1 MNASDLYAEY
11 GVYYDGGSS
20 AQYPDDDAHSYTTYH
35 TSDGT
40 MAAVV
45 LDMNGLKP
53 QGSSGRLQ
61 RLYLYCLDD
70 SATEFK
76 LYRDTSYAN
85 RYGSGGQDDYLVTS
99 IAASTFMTDSS
110 VGDNSLLSLANN
122 EAVKEMFFDGI
133 TQTAESLYNFMV
145 RKYGQY
151 KGFRIENIAY
161 GSIAENYNTVGYV
174 KSVRYDYGV
183 TPDSFYTPDLPQPA
197 GELESVTWR
206 NEYETPIECD
216 TLQLL
221 SAFLIFGDSM
231 IPEKL
236 IFDVYVDGVIGSKG
250 PSVKI
255 KWRNE
260 NPDTTMLSTEFV
272 EPEFWTYPIPI
283 GGLDEQAA
291 NVPYAIPVEATGTP
305 PDNVWVPDVD
315 LILDANDHRYV
326 WGDTQY
332 SDWDEG
338 GDYTFTYVNENT
350 RLVSRYSD
358 FSKVTYFGLDKI
370 ATHIRVYMRFN
381 YHGEEQNDIWGDLWY
396 VDIPYNYE
404 GAAYIVPAMQSN
416 SKLGVNYE
424 TEVNIIG
431 GLPPEDPGDDPDQP
445 EPGIDND
452 GDESDTGPYDP
463 DEDPIDFEDS
473 EPEGYSGEAVLTKT
487 YSMVGTTLANVGG
500 KLWSQS
506 YLDVMKVQNNPIEN
520 IISVKWYPFLETG
533 TSEEIQV
540 GDVPFGVY
548 ASVVPTIK
556 VIPFT
561 SSFKYTATANRPGY
575 LSCSPYTMI
584 KLHLPYCG
592 IIQLDASEWLDCTLS
607 GKYVCDLITGDVL
620 VILTKDGM
628 PFMSVPG
635 KMGVDIPL
643 TASNRVQTEISI
655 AGKSLSAAIG
665 AAGHIISGDYLGAAA
680 EGGNGILSMVG
691 MDYTTQR
698 SGTHSPA
705 CSAYED
711 RSVWIEII
719 RSIAYVSDGYKRGH
733 GFPAHLYRKL
743 QQGQGY
749 VQMDKRVEINVAM
762 TDSEN
767 RMLEQIMTSGFY
779 V

>member
-1 MNASDLYAEY
+1 MNASDLYAEF
-11 GVYYDGGSS
+11 GVYYDGATNST
-20 AQYPDDDAHSYTTYH
+20 YPDDPAHSYTTYH
-35 TSDGT
+35 SADGL
-40 MAAVV
+40 MAAAV
-45 LDMNGLKP
+45 LDINGLKP
-53 QGSSGRLQ
+53 QGSGGRLQ
-61 RLYLYCLDD
+61 RLFLYALDD

-76 LYRDTSYAN
+76 VYRDTDYSN
-85 RYGSGGQDDYLVTS
+85 KYGSGGQDDYLVNTLPLS
-99 IAASTFMTDSS
+99 SFLTEDS
-110 VGDNSLLSLANN
+110 GDGGLLTLANN
-122 EAVKEMFFDGI
+122 AAVKEMFFEGI
-133 TQTAESLYNFMV
+133 TQTAESLHAFMV

-151 KGFRIENIAY
+151 KGFRIENTRY
-161 GSIAENYNTVGYV
+161 GSIGENYDTVGV
-174 KSVRYDYGV
+174 VHSVQYDYIL
-183 TPDSFYTPDLPQPA
+183 TPDSFYTPNPPTVGGD
-197 GELESVTWR
+197 LESVTWR
-206 NEYETPIECD
+206 EEYETPIECN
-216 TLQLL
+216 TLELL
-221 SAFLIFGDSM
+221 SAFLLFGNT
-231 IPEKL
+231 IINEKL

-260 NPDTTMLSTEFV
+260 HPEVTTLSTEFI

-283 GGLDEQAA
+283 GGLDAQASTA
-291 NVPYAIPVEATGTP
+291 PYAIPVKATGTP
-305 PDNVWVPDVD
+305 PDNVWVPDID
-315 LILDANDHRYV
+315 LILTANNSRYV

-338 GDYTFTYVNENT
+338 GNHTFTYVNENT
-350 RLVSRYSD
+350 RLISRYND
-358 FSKVTYFGLDKI
+358 LAKVTYFGLDKI

-396 VDIPYNYE
+396 IDIPYEYE
-404 GAAYIVPAMQSN
+404 GAAYITPAMQSN
-416 SKLGVNYE
+416 SINGVNYA

-431 GLPPEDPGDDPDQP
+431 GLPPEDPDDDPDEP

-452 GDESDTGPYDP
+452 GDPSETGPYDP
-463 DEDPIDFEDS
+463 DEDPIDFS
-473 EPEGYSGEAVLTKT
+473 TSAPEGYGGDAVLTKT
-487 YSMVGTTLANVGG
+487 YSMIGTTLANVGG

-520 IISVKWYPFLETG
+520 IVSVKWFPFLESG

-540 GDVPFGVY
+540 GDVKFGVY
-548 ASVVPTIK
+548 GSVVPTIK

-561 SSFKYTATANRPGY
+561 SSYKYVATSKRPGY
-575 LSCSPYTMI
+575 LSCSPYTML

-592 IIQLDASEWLDCTLS
+592 IIQLDASEWLDSTLS

-655 AGKSLSAAIG
+655 ASKALSASIG
-665 AAGHIISGDYLGAAA
+665 AAGHILTGNTAKAAMEA
-680 EGGNGILSMVG
+680 ENGIMSMVG

-711 RSVWIEII
+711 RSVWLEII

-762 TDSEN
+762 TDVEN
-767 RMLEQIMTSGFY
+767 SMLEQIMTSGFY